1 MSQATEPRAKPAR
14 RVLHILKFYRPDF
27 SGEGVFLER
36 SSAVMQEIA
45 PSVTHEL
52 VVLDTPRPAADN
64 PPALCSTLARVT
76 YLAETASDS
85 ALKKHARLAAW
96 MARNIHRFDTVHVRT
111 HADWYFVSYLIA
123 RLAGRR
129 LVLSAT
135 LDDSLPVLT
144 ARYRPS
150 LRGLAARGFRLFD
163 AFVAISP
170 KLQAENLSVGGTG
183 ERSRL
188 IPCGVTVPTLPEGER
203 ETMRARLGIPP
214 DAPMMLFVGG
224 LCARKDPLALVE
236 ALPAIRRDAPDTRLV
251 LVGPPLEPDYV
262 ARIEARIGEF
272 GLADAVTIA
281 GEQLNP
287 HPYFAAADMLAFAS
301 RLEGFGTVVPEA
313 MAHGLPV
320 VARRLPGVNEEFVV
334 HGRTGFAFDDQA
346 GLVAGAVQLA
356 RDRLLRARLG
366 AAGRELAEAKF
377 SMRAVARRYL
387 EAYGQA
393 EAIEPEAETAPPTLL
408 GTGASV
414 KDRRFHLPAPE
425 VIPDEPLLL
434 TMVDAEEAFDWGAA
448 FSRDSADVSS
458 MRSQAL
464 AHRVFER
471 HGVTPLYLVT
481 YPVAT
486 RPEGRDPL
494 RELVAGG
501 AAEVGAQL
509 HPWVCP
515 PYVEPVCER
524 NSYVGN
530 LPPWLELE
538 KARSLTGAIGEAFG
552 EAPRIFRAGRFG
564 AGPRTADVLKRL
576 GYLADSSIV
585 PHWPAEPRRAT
596 AERWMIGAAPF
607 WLDAERTLLEIPVSS
622 ALVGRFADR
631 AGGELARW
639 LFGGGPFGGIG
650 AGLLARGGMIER
662 IRLTPEGI
670 TLEEAKRLARAMH
683 AGGHRVFVLTYHS
696 PSLEPG
702 NTPYVRSVEDRQRLL
717 DWLDGFYT
725 FFREELRGR
734 PASWRE
740 VRFGAAARLAQ
751 AA

>member
-1 MSQATEPRAKPAR
+1 MLRQR
-14 RVLHILKFYRPDF
+14 RVLHLLKFYRPDF
-27 SGEGVFLER
+27 TGEGVFLER

-45 PSVTHEL
+45 PSVEHEL
-52 VVLDTPRPAADN
+52 VVLDTPRPPPDN
-64 PPALCSTLARVT
+64 PPALCSTLVNVT
-76 YLAETASDS
+76 YLAKAASDG
-85 ALKKHARLAAW
+85 ALTKHARLAAW
-96 MARNIHRFDTVHVRT
+96 MARNIHRFDTVHVRF
-111 HADWYFVSYLIA
+111 HCDWYFLSYLIA

-150 LRGLAARGFRLFD
+150 LRPLAARGFRLFD
-163 AFVAISP
+163 GFVAVSP
-170 KLQAENLSVGGTG
+170 KLQAENLAFGPLG

-188 IPCGVTVPTLPEGER
+188 IPRGVALPALSEGER
-203 ETMRARLGIPP
+203 EAVRARLGVPP
-214 DAPMMLFVGG
+214 EAPVLLFVGG
-224 LCARKDPLALVE
+224 LCVRKDPLALVE
-236 ALPAIRRDAPDTRLV
+236 AMPAIRRDAPEARLV
-251 LVGPPLEPDYV
+251 LVGPPLEPGYV
-262 ARIEARIGEF
+262 ARIEARIAEL
-272 GLADAVTIA
+272 GLAEAVTIT

-287 HPYFAAADMLAFAS
+287 HPYFAAADMLVFAS

-346 GLVAGAVQLA
+346 GLVAGVTQLA

-377 SMRAVARRYL
+377 SMRAVSRRYL
-387 EAYGQA
+387 ETYGCA
-393 EAIEPEAETAPPTLL
+393 DAIDPEAEAAPPTTL

-414 KDRRFHLPAPE
+414 IDRRFHVAAPE
-425 VIPDEPLLL
+425 ALPDQPLLL
-434 TMVDAEEAFDWGAA
+434 TMVDAEEAFDWSKP
-448 FSRDSADVSS
+448 FSRESVDVRS

-494 RELVAGG
+494 RELLAAGV
-501 AAEVGAQL
+501 AEVGTQL

-515 PYVEPVCER
+515 PFVEPLGER
-524 NSYVGN
+524 NSHVGN

-538 KARSLTGAIGEAFG
+538 KARRLTDAIGEAFG
-552 EAPRIFRAGRFG
+552 EQPRIFRAGRFG
-564 AGPRTADVLKRL
+564 TGRRTADVLKRL
-576 GYLADSSIV
+576 GYAADSSIV
-585 PHWPAEPRRAT
+585 PLWPSEPRLAPS
-596 AERWMIGAAPF
+596 ERWMLSPRPV

-622 ALVGRFADR
+622 ALVGRLADH
-631 AGGELARW
+631 AGSGLARW
-639 LFGGGPFGGIG
+639 MFRGGALGGVG
-650 AGLLARGGMIER
+650 AGLLARGGLLER

-670 TLEEAKRLARAMH
+670 TLDEAKRLARAMH
-683 AGGHRVFVLTYHS
+683 GAGHRVFVLTYHS

-702 NTPYVRSVEDRQRLL
+702 NTPYVRSIEDRQRLL
-717 DWLDGFYT
+717 DWLDGFYG
-725 FFREELRGR
+725 FFREELGGR

-740 VRFGAAARLAQ
+740 VRFGPAARLAE

>member
-1 MSQATEPRAKPAR
+1 MSGAAEAGAKPAR
-14 RVLHILKFYRPDF
+14 RVLHLLKFYRPDF
-27 SGEGVFLER
+27 TGEGVFLER

-45 PSVTHEL
+45 PSVAHEL
-52 VVLDTPRPAADN
+52 VVLDTPRPPGGT
-64 PPALCSTLARVT
+64 PPALCSSLAKVT
-76 YLAETASDS
+76 YLAEAASDG
-85 ALKKHARLAAW
+85 ALTKHARLGGW
-96 MARNIHRFDTVHVRT
+96 MARNIHRFDTVHVRF
-111 HADWYFVSYLIA
+111 HSDWYFVSYLIA

-150 LRGLAARGFRLFD
+150 LRPLAARGFQLFD

-170 KLQAENLSVGGTG
+170 KLQAENLSFGSLG

-188 IPCGVTVPTLPEGER
+188 IPCGVTVPALPEGER
-203 ETMRARLGIPP
+203 EAVRGRLGVPP
-214 DAPMMLFVGG
+214 EAPLLLFVGG
-224 LCARKDPLALVE
+224 LCERKDPLALVE
-236 ALPAIRRDAPDTRLV
+236 AMPAIRREAPQARLV

-262 ARIEARIGEF
+262 ARIKARIAAH
-272 GLADAVTIA
+272 GLQDVVTIT

-287 HPYFAAADMLAFAS
+287 HPFFAAADMLVFAS

-334 HGRTGFAFDDQA
+334 QGVTGFAFDDQA
-346 GLVAGAVQLA
+346 GLVAGVSELA

-387 EAYGQA
+387 ETYGCA
-393 EAIEPEAETAPPTLL
+393 EAIEPDAEAAPPTTLA
-408 GTGASV
+408 TGASV
-414 KDRRFHLPAPE
+414 IDRRFHLPAPE
-425 VIPDEPLLL
+425 VVPDEPLLL
-434 TMVDAEEAFDWGAA
+434 TMVDAEEAFDWSEP
-448 FSRDSADVSS
+448 FSRESADVRS
-458 MRSQAL
+458 MRSQVL

-471 HGVTPLYLVT
+471 HGVKPLYLVT

-486 RPEGRDPL
+486 LPDGREPL
-494 RELVAGG
+494 CELLASGVAELGT
-501 AAEVGAQL
+501 QL

-515 PYVEPVCER
+515 PFVEALSER
-524 NSYVGN
+524 NSHVGN

-538 KARSLTGAIGEAFG
+538 KARRLTDAIGESFG
-552 EAPRIFRAGRFG
+552 EQPRIFRAGRFG

-576 GYLADSSIV
+576 GYAADSSLV
-585 PHWPAEPRRAT
+585 PFWPPEPREAGL
-596 AERWMIGAAPF
+596 ERWQVGAAPV

-622 ALVGRFADR
+622 ALVGHLAPQ
-631 AGGELARW
+631 ASGGLARW
-639 LFGGGPFGGIG
+639 MFGGSLLGGIG
-650 AGLLARGGMIER
+650 AGLLARGRMLER

-702 NTPYVRSVEDRQRLL
+702 NTPYVRTIEERERLL

-734 PASWRE
+734 PGSWRE
-740 VRFGAAARLAQ
+740 VRYGPAARLAR